1 MKIALDAMG
10 GDFGPPN
17 LVAGAVM
24 ALRNYQQIKKLYL
37 VGDSTKI
44 ENELRKHQCND
55 SRIDIVHSTQVV
67 DMSDRAWTA
76 VRRKKDSSVS
86 RAVDLVKRGDADA
99 VVSAGHTGA
108 AVAASMIK
116 LRTLEGIDRPGIAA
130 LLPTQFNV
138 FVLID
143 AGANIDA
150 RPEHL
155 LQYAIMGSVYSR
167 HVLRYKN
174 PRVGLISLGEE
185 DVKGNELTKDAF
197 KMLKASSLNF
207 RGNIEGRH
215 LFEDPVEV
223 VVCDGFVG
231 NVILKT
237 SESIAVAIFKW
248 LRQELTRSKIHM
260 VGAYLTRKAFR
271 VIKDKTNYEEA
282 GGMPLLGVNGICIIA
297 HGASTALAIKN
308 ALRVAAESIEQQ
320 VNPHIV
326 EGRKGRK
333 HQRHGDQ
340 GDAQG
345 DGAGE
350 DFAERDRS
358 HSRGNGHSRHAF
370 PGHGVLR
377 SEEDRSDQRRLSRYF
392 CSLRRFSLW
401 LGDRTAIYYLAYAR
415 HRPCDRG
422 REIDVDHELDRSQQ
436 LRPFWRRRR
445 RGDLAPPGQCSWRNQ
460 HPYRQRRPV
469 HRHLVHA
476 GRRFAMPHH
485 ARKCGHAFNNDPHD
499 RQGSVQ
505 TGRYRHA

>member
-67 DMSDRAWTA
+67 EMSDRAWTA
-76 VRRKKDSSVS
+76 VRRKKDSSIS
-86 RAVDLVKRGDADA
+86 RAVDLVKHGDADA

-155 LQYAIMGSVYSR
+155 LQYGIMGSVYSS
-167 HVLRYKN
+167 HVLRYKR

-185 DVKGNELTKDAF
+185 DIKGNDLTKEAF

-237 SESIAVAIFKW
+237 CESISVAIFKW
-248 LRQELTRSKIHM
+248 LKQELTRSKIHM
-260 VGAYLTRKAFR
+260 VGAYLARKAFR
-271 VIKDKTNYEEA
+271 VIKDKTNYEEY

-297 HGASTALAIKN
+297 HGASTPLAIKN

-326 EGRKGRK
+326 E
-333 HQRHGDQ
+333 
-340 GDAQG
+340 
-345 DGAGE
+345 E
-350 DFAERDRS
+350 I
-358 HSRGNGHSRHAF
+358 
-370 PGHGVLR
+370 
-377 SEEDRSDQRRLSRYF
+377 RRYH
-392 CSLRRFSLW
+392 
-401 LGDRTAIYYLAYAR
+401 DTTA
-415 HRPCDRG
+415 P
-422 REIDVDHELDRSQQ
+422 
-436 LRPFWRRRR
+436 
-445 RGDLAPPGQCSWRNQ
+445 LAPALS
-460 HPYRQRRPV
+460 
-469 HRHLVHA
+469 
-476 GRRFAMPHH
+476 
-485 ARKCGHAFNNDPHD
+485 
-499 RQGSVQ
+499 
-505 TGRYRHA
+505 